1 MTTMTGS
8 LGHSGR
14 LWARTASRPP
24 VVALAVVVGWIGV
37 GPVPALGARVAAQE
51 VAAPPDTVVTVTGNA
66 LHESTG
72 EPIAGVRVR
81 IMGGDWTTVLETDE
95 MGQFRLDA
103 MPVGTYSIALG
114 HSDYAPLEGEM
125 TIDRAGEFF
134 MAMTPLNLDRE
145 TMTGI
150 VGVVRDM
157 ASGRPVPD
165 VVVNVPSL
173 GRVATSDSQGRFR
186 LAEMVPG
193 SHEVVFAHLAHRQRV
208 DTVTVVGGR
217 VSRLDVGLAVE
228 AIELTPIEV
237 TVERQDVALQEVGF
251 YQREEDGWGEFLDRE
266 NIEMWNPMDLTDALI
281 RFTGVKIS
289 HDQSM
294 PSRRYLLFRRAGAEC
309 FPAVYLDGIRMH
321 GGGREP
327 AYINDIIDPIA
338 VAGVE
343 MYRGTAGIPP
353 QYWGTG
359 SSCGVVLIWSRRS

>member
-1 MTTMTGS
+1 
-8 LGHSGR
+8 
-14 LWARTASRPP
+14 
-24 VVALAVVVGWIGV
+24 
-37 GPVPALGARVAAQE
+37 
-51 VAAPPDTVVTVTGNA
+51 
-66 LHESTG
+66 
-72 EPIAGVRVR
+72 
-81 IMGGDWTTVLETDE
+81 

-134 MAMTPLNLDRE
+134 MAMAPLNLDRE

-251 YQREEDGWGEFLDRE
+251 YQREEDGL
-266 NIEMWNPMDLTDALI
+266 
-281 RFTGVKIS
+281 
-289 HDQSM
+289 
-294 PSRRYLLFRRAGAEC
+294 
-309 FPAVYLDGIRMH
+309 
-321 GGGREP
+321 GR
-327 AYINDIIDPIA
+327 
-338 VAGVE
+338 
-343 MYRGTAGIPP
+343 IP
-353 QYWGTG
+353 
-359 SSCGVVLIWSRRS
+359 

>member
-1 MTTMTGS
+1 MRTMA
-8 LGHSGR
+8 LG
-14 LWARTASRPP
+14 
-24 VVALAVVVGWIGV
+24 LAVVVGWIGV
-37 GPVPALGARVAAQE
+37 GPVSVLGARVVAQE
-51 VAAPPDTVVTVTGNA
+51 VAVPPEAVVTVTGNA

-81 IMGGDWTTVLETDE
+81 VVGGDWTAVLETDE

-193 SHEVVFAHLAHRQRV
+193 SHEVVLSPIWRI
-208 DTVTVVGGR
+208 GSGW
-217 VSRLDVGLAVE
+217 
-228 AIELTPIEV
+228 TP
-237 TVERQDVALQEVGF
+237 
-251 YQREEDGWGEFLDRE
+251 
-266 NIEMWNPMDLTDALI
+266 
-281 RFTGVKIS
+281 
-289 HDQSM
+289 
-294 PSRRYLLFRRAGAEC
+294 
-309 FPAVYLDGIRMH
+309 
-321 GGGREP
+321 
-327 AYINDIIDPIA
+327 
-338 VAGVE
+338 
-343 MYRGTAGIPP
+343 
-353 QYWGTG
+353 
-359 SSCGVVLIWSRRS
+359 